1 MCSRA
6 VLGDCADPRFGAAV
20 RGRVSHRSWNRGASQ
35 LSHDSS
41 RCARGHRCP
50 AELRQSW
57 GTPQHCMAL
66 GGAMIQLWGYT
77 GLRVPLLPA
86 LSPWIYLLSGSV
98 FTFKTL
104 GRALASSHPAADP
117 VLARCHG
124 ELDSFPFIRLCAAP
138 ASTMDQLQS
147 RRMFRETL
155 TWYSQERGPR

>member
-1 MCSRA
+1 
-6 VLGDCADPRFGAAV
+6 
-20 RGRVSHRSWNRGASQ
+20 
-35 LSHDSS
+35 
-41 RCARGHRCP
+41 
-50 AELRQSW
+50 
-57 GTPQHCMAL
+57 
-66 GGAMIQLWGYT
+66 MIHLWGYT

-86 LSPWIYLLSGSV
+86 LSSWIYLLSGSV

-117 VLARCHG
+117 VLACCHG

-155 TWYSQERGPR
+155 TWYSQERGPS